1 MNQRPHLDQYRSGV
15 GVHDKSGNSNYY
27 SMQRPEIAKLLPR
40 PVNRILD
47 VGCGEGVFAKF
58 LKDQGLAQEVWGVEL
73 NEGLSLVAAQHLD
86 KVLIGDISAII
97 SDLPAEFFDVVFFND
112 SLEHMVDPFSVLNS
126 IRAKISRNG
135 YVIGSLPNIGYIRQV
150 YELIIQKDWRY
161 CDQGIMD
168 RTHLRFFTLKSM
180 KRMFSET
187 NFTAETVVGIAP
199 IRRVLFVL
207 FKYLSFGWLTDSLYR
222 QYIWRLRL

>member
-1 MNQRPHLDQYRSGV
+1 MNQRPSQYRSGV
-15 GVHDKSGNSNYY
+15 SVHDDSGNSKYY

-73 NEGLSLVAAQHLD
+73 NDGLRLVAAQRLD
-86 KVLIGDISAII
+86 KVLIGDISTII
-97 SDLPAEFFDVVFFND
+97 SDFPAEFFDVVFFND
-112 SLEHMVDPFSVLNS
+112 CLEHMVDPFSVLND
-126 IRAKISRNG
+126 IRGKISRNG

>member
-1 MNQRPHLDQYRSGV
+1 MNQRPSRYRSGV
-15 GVHDKSGNSNYY
+15 GVHDDSGNSKYY

-73 NEGLSLVAAQHLD
+73 NEGLRLVAAQRLD
-86 KVLIGDISAII
+86 KVLIGDISTII
-97 SDLPAEFFDVVFFND
+97 SDFPAEFFDVVFFND
-112 SLEHMVDPFSVLNS
+112 CLEHMVDPFSVLND
-126 IRAKISRNG
+126 IRGKISRNG